1 MISHKI
7 WFLFLLIVI
16 GILCFDGGPNVSL
29 SLFFFE
35 EQYSAQSSWRQTER
49 YPLISS
55 LLVCVCVFWFA
66 PNFDAFCSV
75 LWIKKWVCM
84 YMMPQ
89 VWCSYFWYIKHYLAF
104 LYTLKLGYSYLS
116 FFLFIN
122 AFLLLWFEATVF
134 LSSLFLFSL
143 VCFPCTASTFF
154 CSMKSLVSF
163 VTLVFPFGY

>member
-1 MISHKI
+1 MYLSVFSSSRNSTLHIVLGGRLKGTLY
-7 WFLFLLIVI
+7 LF
-16 GILCFDGGPNVSL
+16 SL
-29 SLFFFE
+29 GL
-35 EQYSAQSSWRQTER
+35 
-49 YPLISS
+49 
-55 LLVCVCVFWFA
+55 CVCVLA
-66 PNFDAFCSV
+66 CPKFDAFCSV

-89 VWCSYFWYIKHYLAF
+89 VWCSYFWYIKHYLAI

-122 AFLLLWFEATVF
+122 ALLLLWFEATVF

-143 VCFPCTASTFF
+143 VCFLCTASTFF

>member
-1 MISHKI
+1 MYLSVFSSSRNSTLHRV
-7 WFLFLLIVI
+7 L
-16 GILCFDGGPNVSL
+16 GGRLKGTLL
-29 SLFFFE
+29 SLL
-35 EQYSAQSSWRQTER
+35 SWF
-49 YPLISS
+49 
-55 LLVCVCVFWFA
+55 VCVCVLVC

-143 VCFPCTASTFF
+143 VYFLCTASTFF